1 MIRTAT
7 WERFGQMLDA
17 RLAKSIFTTEDS
29 VRYTFFAAV
38 LECESL
44 NPEDIILEHRHPTI
58 ASALIDT
65 WIPAI
70 NANSVALEFKYHRDI
85 PSGSNSNR
93 TELASKIF
101 HDLYRLGQF
110 HTTSRRVFVY
120 LASSEM
126 TNHFSSERN
135 RLNEFFSLAPG
146 STLHINDAFLAGRA
160 KSFSSMVPN
169 APNNEVVSIFARS
182 LPQNHQIRAFEVR
195 EIAR

>member
-7 WERFGQMLDA
+7 WEHFGQLLDR
-17 RLAKSIFTTEDS
+17 RLAKSVFTTEDS

-38 LECESL
+38 LKCENL

-58 ASALIDT
+58 SSAYVDT

-70 NANSVALEFKYHRDI
+70 NGDGVALEFKYHRDI
-85 PSGSNSNR
+85 PSGSNANR
-93 TELASKIF
+93 TEQAGKIF

-110 HTTSRRVFVY
+110 HPAARRVFVY

-135 RLNEFFSLAPG
+135 HLNEFFSLALG
-146 STLHINDAFLAGRA
+146 AALRIDEAFLAGRA
-160 KSFSSMVPN
+160 KSFKSMVPTT
-169 APNNEVVSIFARS
+169 PNIDVVSIFARS
-182 LPQNHQIRAFEVR
+182 LPQNHQIRAYEVR
-195 EIAR
+195 AIVS